1 METQN
6 QELMESGLPREV
18 VLSIDSKFKEYED
31 IANEWN
37 KKAYEIEVTDESQVE
52 LMQQAREGR
61 LLLKAKRV
69 EIEKTRKRLKEQSLL
84 EGRFIDSLAKRLFA
98 IIEPAEE
105 HLQLQESFAEI
116 KERLRKQKLK
126 EQRLQLLN
134 PYLSVLDLDAF
145 DLSTM
150 SEVAF
155 TTILN
160 GAKVALEDYQKEQER
175 IRLEEEEKQK
185 RATLFS
191 ERKTKLA
198 PYSFFIINEDDVI
211 YLDTTEE
218 EFQAIF
224 ERLKDRKQKD
234 DEQKELLAK
243 QNAELQKQK
252 EKAEKKVA
260 VLSKKSLEFEA
271 IAKSNVESFKSE
283 LEALKEEHSEMKVA
297 LETALNFIIPDQLRK
312 IIETTLKS
320 LK

>member
-1 METQN
+1 MNQE
-6 QELMESGLPREV
+6 QELMENGLPREV
-18 VLSIDSKFKEYED
+18 VLSIDAKFKEYED

-37 KKAYEIEVTDESQVE
+37 KKAYDIVVSDESQVD

-105 HLQLQESFAEI
+105 YLGIQERYAET
-116 KERLRKQKLK
+116 KEQLRKAKLK
-126 EQRLQLLN
+126 IDRLVLLN
-134 PYLSVLDLDAF
+134 PYLTVLDLDAF

-160 GAKVALEDYQKEQER
+160 GAKVALEDYQKEQEK
-175 IRLEEEEKQK
+175 IRLEQEETVK
-185 RATLFS
+185 RLKLYA
-191 ERKTKLA
+191 ERKMKVA
-198 PYSFFIINEDDVI
+198 PYSFFIVNEDDVI
-211 YLDTTEE
+211 YSDTTEE
-218 EFQAIF
+218 QFQEIF
-224 ERLKDRKQKD
+224 NRLKDRKQESD
-234 DEQKELLAK
+234 NQKELLAK
-243 QNAELQKQK
+243 QNAELQKQVAK
-252 EKAEKKVA
+252 TEKKVT
-260 VLSKKSLEFEA
+260 VLTKKSLEFEA
-271 IAKSNVESFKSE
+271 IASSNVKSYQSE
-283 LEALKEEHSEMKVA
+283 IDILKAEHTNMKTT

-312 IIETTLKS
+312 NIEATLKS

>member
-1 METQN
+1 MNQD
-6 QELMESGLPREV
+6 QELMENGLPREV
-18 VLSIDSKFKEYED
+18 VLSIDAKFKEYED

-37 KKAYEIEVTDESQVE
+37 KKAYEIKVTDESQVE

-105 HLQLQESFAEI
+105 HLGIQERYVET
-116 KERLRKQKLK
+116 KEQLRKAKLK
-126 EQRLQLLN
+126 IDRLVLLN

-198 PYSFFIINEDDVI
+198 PYSFFIVNEDDII

-243 QNAELQKQK
+243 KNAELQKQV
-252 EKAEKKVA
+252 ANTEKKVA
-260 VLSKKSLEFEA
+260 VLTKKSIQFEA
-271 IAKSNVESFKSE
+271 IAKSNVEYVKSE
-283 LEALKEEHSEMKVA
+283 LELLKQQNDDMKVA
-297 LETALNFIIPDQLRK
+297 LQTALNFIIPDQLRK
-312 IIETTLKS
+312 LIEQTLKS

>member
-1 METQN
+1 MNQE
-6 QELMESGLPREV
+6 QELMENGLPREV
-18 VLSIDSKFKEYED
+18 VLSINAKFKEYED
-31 IANEWN
+31 TANEWN

-105 HLQLQESFAEI
+105 HLGIQERYAET
-116 KERLRKQKLK
+116 KEQLRKAKLK
-126 EQRLQLLN
+126 IDRLALLN

-155 TTILN
+155 TTIFN
-160 GAKVALEDYQKEQER
+160 GAKVALEDYQKEQEK
-175 IRLEEEEKQK
+175 IRLEQEEIEK
-185 RATLFS
+185 RAKLYA
-191 ERKTKLA
+191 ERKMKVA
-198 PYSFFIINEDDVI
+198 PYSFFIVNEDDVI
-211 YLDTTEE
+211 YSDTTEE
-218 EFQAIF
+218 QFQAIF
-224 ERLKDRKQKD
+224 QRLKDRKQESD
-234 DEQKELLAK
+234 NQKELLAK
-243 QNAELQKQK
+243 QNADLQKQVAK
-252 EKAEKKVA
+252 TEKKVT
-260 VLSKKSLEFEA
+260 VLTKKSLEFEA
-271 IAKSNVESFKSE
+271 IASSNVKSYQSE
-283 LEALKEEHSEMKVA
+283 IDVLKAEHTNMKTT

-312 IIETTLKS
+312 NIEVTLKS